1 MAYSPEARKKKYEK
15 KKLLMK
21 NDPQFRAEANRKRQ
35 IAAKQRVTKKLFD
48 VGFDLAKVNSGVCCF
63 VECTTKLSKYN
74 QDYCCALHQS
84 KVVRNGL
91 YSLMDKENIYGLGIK
106 KEEL

>member
-1 MAYSPEARKKKYEK
+1 MEYCPEARKKKYEK

-21 NDPQFRAEANRKRQ
+21 ADPQFRAEANRKRQ

-48 VGFDLAKVNSGVCCF
+48 IGFDLSKVNSGVCCF

-74 QDYCCALHQS
+74 QDYCCAMHQS
-84 KVVRNGL
+84 KVVRNGFNRI
-91 YSLMDKENIYGLGIK
+91 MDKENIYGLGLK

>member
-1 MAYSPEARKKKYEK
+1 MAYSPESRKLKYEK
-15 KKLLMK
+15 KKELMK
-21 NDPQFRAEANRKRQ
+21 VDPSFRTEANRKRQ

-48 VGFDLAKVNSGVCCF
+48 VGFDLSKVNSGVCCF
-63 VECTTKLSKYN
+63 VECKTKLSKYN

-84 KVVRNGL
+84 RVIKNGF
-91 YSLMDKENIYGLGIK
+91 YRIMDKENIYGLGLK